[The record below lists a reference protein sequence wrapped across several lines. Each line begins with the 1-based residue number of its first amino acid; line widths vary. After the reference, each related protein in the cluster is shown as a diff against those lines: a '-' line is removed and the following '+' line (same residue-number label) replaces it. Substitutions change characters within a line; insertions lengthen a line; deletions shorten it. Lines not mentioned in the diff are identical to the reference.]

1 MEDERAVHSDSGMT
15 MMQSERRRRRRRSVR
30 KSVRRGDF
38 CEVRY
43 HDDDND
49 DDTVLFGREMGMKKV
64 NLSRDYL
71 VRREVQV

>member
-15 MMQSERRRRRRRSVR
+15 MIQSERRRRSVR
-30 KSVRRGDF
+30 RSVRRGDF

>member
-1 MEDERAVHSDSGMT
+1 M
-15 MMQSERRRRRRRSVR
+15 R